1 MRRQLSKLNHIGS
14 IRLFVAKFQVRL
26 CERIPEVGSVN
37 VGQDHCSYRCRNQ
50 LRLIAFEYRRRNGR
64 SRTTY
69 PIEGKDLCGELETR
83 ETVLLHTD
91 AMPQQIK
98 AGHRITP
105 NIKPHP
111 EVGSI
116 KIVHIMQ
123 V

>member
-91 AMPQQIK
+91 A
-98 AGHRITP
+98 
-105 NIKPHP
+105 
-111 EVGSI
+111 VGSI
-116 KIVHIMQ
+116 GHQRGAGVKEPARDKDDRGTEPQ
-123 V
+123 ESL